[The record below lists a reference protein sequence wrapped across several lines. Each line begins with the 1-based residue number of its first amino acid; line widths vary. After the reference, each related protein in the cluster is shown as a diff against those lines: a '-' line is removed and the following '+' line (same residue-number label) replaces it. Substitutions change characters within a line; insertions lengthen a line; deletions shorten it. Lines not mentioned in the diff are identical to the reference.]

1 MTHASK
7 SSDAFERIQEIRE
20 SMERMAL
27 EAETLE
33 RKLATE
39 IQMKETVLALGN
51 AMAVLIKLNR
61 QATITDQD
69 RVQMRGVRK
78 QLENVLWSLKTEKAA

>member
-33 RKLATE
+33 RKLAAE

-78 QLENVLWSLKTEKAA
+78 QLETVLQAVRGAS

>member
-33 RKLATE
+33 RKLAAE

-69 RVQMRGVRK
+69 RAQMRGVRK
-78 QLENVLWSLKTEKAA
+78 QLETVLQAVRGAA

>member
-78 QLENVLWSLKTEKAA
+78 QLETVLQAVRGAS